1 MDSVIEIVSLVGIG
15 GVMLQSAAGLSKSWR
30 RRAMTQRQQRSAL
43 DRFREKTQ
51 ILLLETRQT
60 EDQARPGWYGF
71 RKFRVDRKVR
81 ETESVVSLHLKPYD
95 GQLLPGYLPGQHLTF
110 RFQIPG
116 RPRPVIRCYSLSEAP
131 GQADHYRVTIKR
143 LGSPGDAPE
152 TPEGVASCFVHDRLS
167 EGDIVDI
174 RAPNGHFTLDMAD
187 RRPIALI
194 AGGIGLTPLLSM
206 INAVAAN
213 PTPRETWLFYGV
225 RNRAEHVMRDHLRKL
240 TETHDHI
247 HVVVCY
253 SQPTDDCIEGEDY
266 DHKGWIDTEMIRDYL
281 PDQGFQFF
289 VCGPSSFQESVTKGL
304 SYWGVPEGDIHF
316 ETFGQRRSSHALSGA
331 EISKVIRAALAA
343 NQNQVPFDHGDIAGG
358 NGANGGLA
366 LAQSED
372 AVEVVFARSGK
383 VVHWTPGDAPLLD
396 LAEAVGIPL
405 DSGCRA
411 GQCGTCA
418 TPIKSGEVSYLVKPA
433 SETSAQSCLTCVA
446 IPKGGGLVLDA

>member
-15 GVMLQSAAGLSKSWR
+15 GVLLQSAAGFSKSWR
-30 RRAMTQRQQRSAL
+30 RRALAQRQQRTAL
-43 DRFREKTQ
+43 ERFRERTQ

-71 RKFRVDRKVR
+71 RKFRIDRKVR
-81 ETESVVSLHLKPYD
+81 ETENVVSLHLKPYD

-131 GQADHYRVTIKR
+131 GQSDYYRVTIKR
-143 LGSPGDAPE
+143 LESPSGAPE
-152 TPEGVASCFVHDRLS
+152 TPEGVVSCFVHDKLN
-167 EGDIVDI
+167 EGDIVDL
-174 RAPNGHFTLDMAD
+174 RAPNGHFTLDMTEQ
-187 RRPIALI
+187 RPIALI

-206 INAVAAN
+206 INAVAVGPGA
-213 PTPRETWLFYGV
+213 RETWLFYGV
-225 RNRAEHVMRDHLRKL
+225 RNRTDHVMRDHLRKL
-240 TETHDHI
+240 AETHENL

-253 SQPTDDCIEGEDY
+253 SQPSGDCVEGQDY
-266 DHKGWIDTEMIRDYL
+266 DHEGWIDTEMIRDYL
-281 PDQGFQFF
+281 PDPSFQFF
-289 VCGPSSFQESVTKGL
+289 VCGPSYFQESITKGL
-304 SYWGVPEGDIHF
+304 SYWGITEGDIHF
-316 ETFGQRRSSHALSGA
+316 ETFGRRKSSQALSGP

-343 NQNQVPFDHGDIAGG
+343 NQNQAPFDRGDFPVVPGD
-358 NGANGGLA
+358 GASPVRSR
-366 LAQSED
+366 SED
-372 AVEVVFARSGK
+372 SVRVVFARSGK
-383 VVHWTPGDAPLLD
+383 VGHWSPGDATILD
-396 LAEAVGIPL
+396 LAEAIGIPL
-405 DSGCRA
+405 ESGCRA